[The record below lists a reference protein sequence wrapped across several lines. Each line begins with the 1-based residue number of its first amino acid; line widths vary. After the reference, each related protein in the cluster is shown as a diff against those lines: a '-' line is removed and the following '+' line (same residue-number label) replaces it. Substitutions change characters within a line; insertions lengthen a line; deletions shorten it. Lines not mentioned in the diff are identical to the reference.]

1 MRLTD
6 KRVVVTGGAGFIG
19 SHLVDALA
27 TKCGELVVLDDLSVG
42 KLSNIAHHTR
52 MRNFEFVRADVCD
65 LESLKTVFQPGDVVF
80 HLAVECLRVALF
92 DPMRVH
98 RVNATGSLN
107 VCIAAHENGV
117 ERLIYVS
124 SSEVYGT
131 AETAPMDETHPLRPT
146 TTYGADKAA
155 GELTSLAFWRT
166 YGFPVIVVRPFNA
179 YGPREHVDGPS
190 GEVIPRFVDRAMSGQ
205 RPIIFGDGTQ
215 TRDFTWVV
223 DTARG
228 ILEAAQCDEL
238 IGQEV
243 NIARGEE
250 VSINDI
256 ARLVIDAT
264 GQSNME
270 PEYRPARE
278 GDVVR
283 HLAGTRKSRELF
295 GFEATV
301 SIEQGINNYVRWVK
315 ATADATVRALA
326 LSRDAEVT
334 DSMRPAQ
341 AT

>member
-1 MRLTD
+1 
-6 KRVVVTGGAGFIG
+6 
-19 SHLVDALA
+19 
-27 TKCGELVVLDDLSVG
+27 
-42 KLSNIAHHTR
+42 
-52 MRNFEFVRADVCD
+52 
-65 LESLKTVFQPGDVVF
+65 
-80 HLAVECLRVALF
+80 
-92 DPMRVH
+92 
-98 RVNATGSLN
+98 
-107 VCIAAHENGV
+107 
-117 ERLIYVS
+117 
-124 SSEVYGT
+124 
-131 AETAPMDETHPLRPT
+131 
-146 TTYGADKAA
+146 
-155 GELTSLAFWRT
+155 
-166 YGFPVIVVRPFNA
+166 
-179 YGPREHVDGPS
+179 
-190 GEVIPRFVDRAMSGQ
+190 MSGQ

-270 PEYRPARE
+270 PEYRPARK

-326 LSRDAEVT
+326 LSWDAEVT